1 MINEDM
7 KKKALFV
14 ANTGFALFNHR
25 LQLMRLL
32 SNAGWSV
39 VAIANDESDYIHKFS
54 KMGIKFINVN
64 IDHKGMNPLTDAAI
78 VWRLKSIYKH
88 ESPVLVHHFTI
99 KPVIFG
105 SLAAK
110 WAKVPVII
118 NSITGLGYAFYKG
131 GFLMHTVMM
140 LYKLALSGRPQVIFQ
155 NNDDCR
161 LFISNNIVKKTKAK
175 IILGSGIDTK
185 TIYPNTK
192 KRCDNAIQ
200 FLLVS
205 RMLWSKGINEY
216 VHAAEKVKKQ
226 FPGTRFIIAGG
237 ASGGGAKGNPDVI
250 PEKWLRNF
258 DAKGIIQW
266 VGRIPMENVM
276 TLLDNSDVIVLP
288 SYYPEGV
295 PRSLIEAAAKGKPII
310 TTNTPGCKD
319 VVVDGLNGFLM
330 PPKNVELLAN
340 CMIKFIQD
348 PGLIER
354 MGLESRKRA
363 IDLFDAE
370 KILDKTVKVYKE
382 AGAA

>member
-1 MINEDM
+1 M

>member
-1 MINEDM
+1 
-7 KKKALFV
+7 
-14 ANTGFALFNHR
+14 
-25 LQLMRLL
+25 
-32 SNAGWSV
+32 
-39 VAIANDESDYIHKFS
+39 
-54 KMGIKFINVN
+54 
-64 IDHKGMNPLTDAAI
+64 
-78 VWRLKSIYKH
+78 
-88 ESPVLVHHFTI
+88 
-99 KPVIFG
+99 
-105 SLAAK
+105 
-110 WAKVPVII
+110 
-118 NSITGLGYAFYKG
+118 
-131 GFLMHTVMM
+131 M
-140 LYKLALSGRPQVIFQ
+140 L
-155 NNDDCR
+155 
-161 LFISNNIVKKTKAK
+161 KKTKAK